1 MRLLLVLF
9 FLACSFKTF
18 SQSQGGCGTAAPDS
32 SHFAF
37 LESLGLNESSF
48 TAEND
53 TVIRV
58 PMKAHFLLNTSNY
71 CMPYSYLM
79 TAVCEL
85 NRKYE
90 PAGIFFYLI
99 PEINMIPFQTGNN
112 PLGGYPDGSRI
123 MNQYNQDSVVN
134 VYFTDLA
141 PIGLCGYAFYPNSGP
156 GSGARRGGLMMGTG
170 CSGPSNTT
178 FAHEMGHY
186 LSLPH
191 PFDRT
196 SSDPLHPTNAELVTR
211 NPNEPSPRRSRN
223 CATAGDRFCDTPSDY
238 ISNRW
243 NCNLPQPIVVDLN
256 GDTMR
261 PDPTLYMSYSN
272 DVCANRF
279 SPQQMVAMRATFNS
293 GRSYL
298 KRNGTP
304 AIDSNINR
312 TALLSPAEGDTVAAN
327 LVNFSWNSV
336 PGASRY
342 LLEVSRSSLFNLPLV
357 DTILQDTTF
366 AFTSNRM
373 LPGVTYRWRV
383 KPLNWR
389 YTCSSNDT
397 IRTFKAG
404 MPLLLSVVSSEE
416 FGVSVYPTV
425 LSIGETLKLNLT
437 ESGNA
442 HYQLL
447 STEGKAMLSGILGQ
461 GQHALTLPTRL
472 STGVYLL
479 QLERD
484 GRIHRQKLLVR

>member
-1 MRLLLVLF
+1 MRKLFLLVAILF
-9 FLACSFKTF
+9 SLSGLA
-18 SQSQGGCGTAAPDS
+18 QNRGGCGTAAPDS
-32 SHFAF
+32 AHFAF
-37 LESLGLNESSF
+37 LESLGLDNIAY
-48 TAEND
+48 TPEND

-58 PMKAHFLLNTSNY
+58 PMKAHFLLNSSNY
-71 CMPYSYLM
+71 CMPFSYLM

-99 PEINMIPFQTGNN
+99 PEINFIPFQPGNN
-112 PLGGYPDGSRI
+112 PLGGYFDGNRI
-123 MNQYNQDSVVN
+123 MTQFNQDSVVN

-211 NPNEPSPRRSRN
+211 NPNEPAPRRSRN
-223 CATAGDRFCDTPSDY
+223 CSTAGDRFCDTPSDY
-238 ISNRW
+238 IDDRW
-243 NCNLPQPIVVDLN
+243 NCNLPQVVTVDLN

-261 PDPTLYMSYSN
+261 PDASLYMSYSN
-272 DVCANRF
+272 DVCAYRF

-298 KRNGTP
+298 RRTSTP
-304 AIDSNINR
+304 SIDSSFNR
-312 TALLSPAEGDTVAAN
+312 VSQISPADGDTIPAN
-327 LVNFSWNSV
+327 FAYFQWNKV
-336 PGASRY
+336 QGADRY
-342 LLEVSRSSLFNLPLV
+342 ILEISRSPLFNLPLV

-366 AFTSNRM
+366 LYNFNRM

-383 KPLNWR
+383 RPINWR
-389 YTCSSNDT
+389 YTCGGTDT
-397 IRTFKAG
+397 IRTFRAG
-404 MPLLLSVVSSEE
+404 MPLGTSVISPDDFGVKVFPTVISSHETLNTSFSEE
-416 FGVSVYPTV
+416 GEVNYRIVSIDGKITGTG
-425 LSIGETLKLNLT
+425 ILNQKQSRI
-437 ESGNA
+437 EVSGNK
-442 HYQLL
+442 
-447 STEGKAMLSGILGQ
+447 S
-461 GQHALTLPTRL
+461 
-472 STGVYLL
+472 GVYVLH
-479 QLERD
+479 LERN
-484 GRIHRQKLLVR
+484 GVVCRQKFIIR